1 MKCECGKGHCSL
13 IDGKCSHCRTIE
25 EQQAW
30 LSRPCVELKLT
41 VVNKHHGKTGEYIG
55 RGSPLGNP
63 YPITKELPRKEVIA
77 KYEIWLNE
85 QIQKSNPIVL
95 RELERIGAMAL
106 NGAVTLQCFCSPLP
120 CHGDV
125 IRKVVHQA
133 IAINY
138 PETRWELSGA

>member
-1 MKCECGKGHCSL
+1 MV
-13 IDGKCSHCRTIE
+13 DGKCSHCRTKK

-30 LSRPCVELKLT
+30 VNRPSVQLKID

-63 YPITKELPRKEVIA
+63 FPITKELPRDEAIA

-85 QIQKSNPIVL
+85 QIQEQNPVVL

-106 NGAVTLQCFCSPLP
+106 NGSLVLQCFCSPLP
-120 CHGDV
+120 CHGHV
-125 IRKVVHQA
+125 IKKVIHKA
-133 IAINY
+133 ISINY
-138 PETRWELSGA
+138 PTTHWWTSL